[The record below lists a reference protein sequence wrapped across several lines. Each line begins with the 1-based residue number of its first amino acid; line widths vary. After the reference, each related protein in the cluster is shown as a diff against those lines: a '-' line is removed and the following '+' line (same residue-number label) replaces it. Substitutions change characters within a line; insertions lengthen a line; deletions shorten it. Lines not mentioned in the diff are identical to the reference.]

1 MNIFWGAQ
9 IVICIQLDFAAACV
23 FVYFEYIQIFIFS
36 LHSMAAHALRMN
48 FHKPLLSHTF
58 TFMTSTHRQ
67 SFHNEPI
74 QCQTLTPH
82 YCSQLSF
89 MRTCD
94 GL

>member
-1 MNIFWGAQ
+1 MNIFFGAQ

-36 LHSMAAHALRMN
+36 LHSMAAHTLRMN

-67 SFHNEPI
+67 SFTMSLFSVRHSHHTTAANFD
-74 QCQTLTPH
+74 
-82 YCSQLSF
+82 S
-89 MRTCD
+89 
-94 GL
+94 